1 MLILRSI
8 YNFSNHCKY
17 TCLISLCQ
25 KQFFAIN
32 QQLNRMKTGTVW
44 NIMRARNVY
53 PYPTT
58 EKISHEKKDKIWHA
72 VYLENE
78 YLKVMILPELG
89 GRIQRVYFTLY
100 PGKAWGR
107 NLTDEVAVYRTDD
120 RCIHRKSAGFQL
132 VKTI

>member
-1 MLILRSI
+1 MEATNSAKICEEDVVIPTYEIGAPDKNPMFLEKR
-8 YNFSNHCKY
+8 
-17 TCLISLCQ
+17 
-25 KQFFAIN
+25 
-32 QQLNRMKTGTVW
+32 
-44 NIMRARNVY
+44 VY
-53 PYPTT
+53 QGSSGKVYSYPTT

-89 GRIQRVYFTLY
+89 GRIQRAYFTLY
-100 PGKAWGR
+100 PGKARDR

>member
-1 MLILRSI
+1 
-8 YNFSNHCKY
+8 
-17 TCLISLCQ
+17 
-25 KQFFAIN
+25 
-32 QQLNRMKTGTVW
+32 MKTGTVW

-72 VYLENE
+72 VYLENK

-89 GRIQRVYFTLY
+89 GRIQRAYFTLY
-100 PGKAWGR
+100 PGKAWDR

>member
-1 MLILRSI
+1 
-8 YNFSNHCKY
+8 
-17 TCLISLCQ
+17 
-25 KQFFAIN
+25 
-32 QQLNRMKTGTVW
+32 MKTGTVW

-89 GRIQRVYFTLY
+89 GRIQRAYFTLY
-100 PGKAWGR
+100 PGKAWDR

>member
-25 KQFFAIN
+25 KQFFTIN

-53 PYPTT
+53 PYLTT

-89 GRIQRVYFTLY
+89 GRIQRAYFTLY
-100 PGKAWGR
+100 PGKARDR

>member
-1 MLILRSI
+1 MFILRSI

-25 KQFFAIN
+25 KQFFTIN

-89 GRIQRVYFTLY
+89 GRIQRAYFTLY

>member
-17 TCLISLCQ
+17 TCFISLCQ
-25 KQFFAIN
+25 KQFFTIN
-32 QQLNRMKTGTVW
+32 QQLNRMKTGIIW
-44 NIMRARNVY
+44 NIMRARNLY

-89 GRIQRVYFTLY
+89 GRIQRAYFTLY
-100 PGKAWGR
+100 PGKARDR

>member
-1 MLILRSI
+1 META
-8 YNFSNHCKY
+8 KY
-17 TCLISLCQ
+17 AKIWEEDVVIPTYEIGAPDKNPMFLEKRVYQGSSG
-25 KQFFAIN
+25 K
-32 QQLNRMKTGTVW
+32 
-44 NIMRARNVY
+44 VY

-89 GRIQRVYFTLY
+89 GRIQRAYFTLY
-100 PGKAWGR
+100 PGKAWDR